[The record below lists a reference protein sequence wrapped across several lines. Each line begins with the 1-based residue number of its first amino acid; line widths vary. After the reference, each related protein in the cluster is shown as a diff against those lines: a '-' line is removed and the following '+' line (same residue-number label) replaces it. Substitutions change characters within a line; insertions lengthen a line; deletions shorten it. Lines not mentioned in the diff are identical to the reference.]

1 MEKEKII
8 NNPFSVS
15 IEEFLRFLRVEKGA
29 SDNTLDSYYRDLT
42 RFADLMI
49 NEGVQEP
56 QEVQRDNILKYLLTL
71 KKKSLSSRSI
81 SRNISAIRSFYR
93 FLIMEERII
102 KDPTI
107 DIESPKFWQRIPKTI
122 SIRDMETLLSTPKI
136 DTPQGIR
143 DQAMLELLY
152 GTGLRVSEM
161 VSLSLNDINFEVG
174 FLRCMGKGSKERI
187 VPLGKTAIQSLKRY
201 LEKGRPH
208 LRKNKPEKGILF
220 LTRLGKSISRQS
232 AWKIVKK
239 YTIKACVGKNITPHS
254 FRHSFAS
261 HLLEGGADLRAV
273 QIMLGHSDISTTQ
286 IYTHVS
292 RNHIRKV
299 YEKLH
304 PRA

>member
-122 SIRDMETLLSTPKI
+122 SIRDMVTLLNTPRI

-201 LEKGRPH
+201 LEKGRPN
-208 LRKNKPEKGILF
+208 LCKNKPEKGILF
-220 LTRLGKSISRQS
+220 VTRLGKSISRQS

-239 YTIKACVGKNITPHS
+239 YTVKACVDKNITPHS

-292 RNHIRKV
+292 RNHIKKV